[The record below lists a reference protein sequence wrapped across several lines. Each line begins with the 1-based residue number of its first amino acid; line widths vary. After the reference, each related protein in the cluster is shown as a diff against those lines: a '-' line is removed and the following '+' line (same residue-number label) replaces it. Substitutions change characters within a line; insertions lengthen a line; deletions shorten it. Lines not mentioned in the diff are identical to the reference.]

1 MRIIGDCPK
10 FSTYQHHILKF
21 RFFLEDTIVY
31 SLPKSAIPKSVK
43 KSSGYTKLISQKS
56 DIRFPDRVSAK
67 RIFAAAT
74 VLYGGDYPF
83 SKAKLMRDGEAHG
96 EVLSEKVREGSQTD
110 SVSFLHRMV
119 QRYGQFPDF

>member
-56 DIRFPDRVSAK
+56 DIRLPDV
-67 RIFAAAT
+67 
-74 VLYGGDYPF
+74 
-83 SKAKLMRDGEAHG
+83 HG